1 MNNSIMSSKNA
12 IVKNIIDAEP
22 VVFGAGAA
30 QAQLVKFAYG
40 DTIAKAA
47 AATTDG
53 QIAFGYDSTTG
64 AGAIYVGGNLVTSKI
79 LDITKSDTDKVAGV
93 TQGVAETITVTYVGE
108 NGAVQSKDFAVVD
121 QKLVQEL
128 IAAQASKDNARLDA
142 LENYAKAT
150 NITAAD
156 GAVTVTPAG
165 EAKDFKTYT
174 VGVNVDGVTV
184 IKNADSKV
192 LEAGKTLAIQDAA
205 ALAGVNGVVEGH
217 KYITLTAADKTT
229 VESAVDLCD
238 IVGESLIQS
247 TAYDPSTGKLTIT
260 WKTADGTAAT
270 NTTVIDLAAML
281 DINDMSVVEA
291 SQKYLTVDLSGAENS
306 QAKFTVH
313 THDVSTATAGATGLA
328 DAADVKAYVDSKV
341 ASVSAQGDDYVSAS
355 YDNAASKI
363 TVAADVQTLTVGK
376 DGEADSTLAGVD
388 KSLVDGKDVAEKVS
402 SFVNAR
408 LGEEVAKLDSDVTSD
423 DAAVAT
429 VEVVETNGKITDVV
443 VTNISAGVNRDG
455 DAEGA
460 RKLAASNA
468 TGAVT
473 GADVATIKGY
483 VDDRLSDMTS
493 AQDSSVKASD
503 SSYVSM
509 EVVMENGALSA
520 ASIDL
525 NVDATLT
532 PATGWNAGA
541 VVDSAA
547 LKGYLD
553 SSFGSMTATV
563 AHTESAKSFVDVST
577 SQDNGVITG
586 THVGV
591 VYGTYGSYSADTA
604 TVSAAVDGVATVA
617 ATQTFVTS
625 ALTWTML

>member
-30 QAQLVKFAYG
+30 ASQLVKFAYG
-40 DTIAKAA
+40 TLAKAA

-53 QIAFGYDSTTG
+53 QIAFGYDEITK

-79 LDITKSDTDKVAGV
+79 LDIAKAATGNVEGV
-93 TQGVAETITVTYVGE
+93 TDGKAETITVKYVDAG
-108 NGAVQSKDFAVVD
+108 VVKSIDFAVVD

-128 IAAQASKDNARLDA
+128 IAAQAAADNTRIEA
-142 LENYAKAT
+142 LENYAKNP

-156 GAVTVTPAG
+156 GALTVTPVG
-165 EAKDFKTYT
+165 EADAFKTYT
-174 VGVNVDGVTV
+174 VDVNVDGVTV
-184 IKNADSKV
+184 IKKADSKV

-205 ALAGVNGVVEGH
+205 ALNGVDGVEAGH
-217 KYITLTAADKTT
+217 KYITLTAANGTT
-229 VESAVDLCD
+229 VESAIDLCD

-247 TAYDPSTGKLTIT
+247 ATYDKSTGHLTIT
-260 WKTADGTAAT
+260 WKTADGTAT
-270 NTTVIDLAAML
+270 SKTTVINLAELL
-281 DINDMSVVEA
+281 DINDMSVIEA
-291 SQKYLTVDLSGAENS
+291 SQKYLTVDLSGGENS
-306 QAKFTVH
+306 QAVFTVH
-313 THDVSTATAGATGLA
+313 TKKVADATAEATGLA
-328 DAADVKAYVDSKV
+328 DAADVKAYVDGKV
-341 ASVSAQGDDYVSAS
+341 ANVSAEGDDYVSAS
-355 YDNAASKI
+355 YDDATSKI
-363 TVAADVQTLTVGK
+363 TVAADVQPLTVGK
-376 DGEADSTLAGVD
+376 VGESDSTLAGVE
-388 KSLVDGKDVAEKVS
+388 KSLVDGKEVADKVS
-402 SFVNAR
+402 AFVNAR

-423 DAAVAT
+423 DAAVAK
-429 VEVVETNGKITDVV
+429 VQVVEANGKITDVV

-460 RKLAASNA
+460 RKLAATTL

-509 EVVMENGALSA
+509 EVVMENGALSS

-525 NVDATLT
+525 NVVDALT
-532 PATGWNAGA
+532 PATGWNAGS

-553 SSFGSMTATV
+553 SSFGGMTATV
-563 AHTESAKSFVDVST
+563 ADRETAKSFVDVST
-577 SQDNGVITG
+577 SQANGVITG

-591 VYGTYGSYSADTA
+591 VYGTYGAYSADTA

-617 ATQTFVTS
+617 DTQAFVTS
-625 ALTWTML
+625 ALTWTIL

>member
-22 VVFGAGAA
+22 VLFGAGAA
-30 QAQLVKFAYG
+30 AAQVVKFAYG
-40 DTIAKAA
+40 SLDKAA
-47 AATTDG
+47 KATTDG
-53 QIAFGYDSTTG
+53 QIAFGYDETTK

-79 LDITKSDTDKVAGV
+79 LDITKADTEKVAGV
-93 TQGVAETITVTYVGE
+93 TAGVAETITVKYVDE
-108 NGAVQSKDFAVVD
+108 NGAVKSTNFAVVD

-128 IAAQASKDNARLDA
+128 IAAQAEADNARIEA
-142 LENYAKAT
+142 LETYAKAT
-150 NITAAD
+150 NIAAAD
-156 GAVTVTPAG
+156 GALTVTPAG
-165 EAKDFKTYT
+165 EAEDFKTYT
-174 VGVNVDGVTV
+174 VDVNVDGVTV

-192 LEAGKTLAIQDAA
+192 LETGKTLAIQDAA
-205 ALAGVNGVVEGH
+205 ELDGVDGVEAGH

-229 VESAVDLCD
+229 VESVIDLCD
-238 IVGESLIQS
+238 IVGSSLIES
-247 TAYDPSTGKLTIT
+247 TAYDPSTGELTIT
-260 WKTADGTAAT
+260 WKTADGTATA

-313 THDVSTATAGATGLA
+313 TKAVADATAEATGLA

-341 ASVSAQGDDYVSAS
+341 ASVSAEGDEYVSAS
-355 YDNAASKI
+355 YDDATSKI
-363 TVAADVQTLTVGK
+363 TVAADVQELTVGK
-376 DGEADSTLAGVD
+376 EGEADSTLAGVE

-402 SFVNAR
+402 AFVEAR

-429 VEVVETNGKITDVV
+429 VEVVETDGKITDVV

-455 DAEGA
+455 DAEGD

-493 AQDSSVKASD
+493 AQDSSVTASD
-503 SSYVSM
+503 SSYVNM
-509 EVVMENGALSA
+509 EVVMENGALSS

-525 NVDATLT
+525 NVDTALT
-532 PATGWNAGA
+532 ADGGWNAGA
-541 VVDSAA
+541 VVDSSA

-553 SSFGSMTATV
+553 SSFGGMTATV
-563 AHTESAKSFVDVST
+563 ADTETEKSFVDVST
-577 SQDNGVITG
+577 SQANGVITG

-591 VYGTYGSYSADTA
+591 VYGTYGAYSADTA

-617 ATQTFVTS
+617 DTQAFVTS
-625 ALTWTML
+625 ALTWTIL

>member
-30 QAQLVKFAYG
+30 ASQLVKFAYG
-40 DTIAKAA
+40 TLAKAA

-53 QIAFGYDSTTG
+53 QIAFGYDETTK

-79 LDITKSDTDKVAGV
+79 LDIEKADTEKVAGV
-93 TQGVAETITVTYVGE
+93 TDGKAETITVKYVDAA
-108 NGAVQSKDFAVVD
+108 GAVQSKVFAVVD

-128 IAAQASKDNARLDA
+128 IAAQAATDNTRIKA
-142 LENYAKAT
+142 LEDYAKAT
-150 NITAAD
+150 NIAAAD
-156 GAVTVTPAG
+156 GALTVTPAG
-165 EAKDFKTYT
+165 EAEDFKTYT

-205 ALAGVNGVVEGH
+205 ALTGVNGVVAGH

-229 VESAVDLCD
+229 VESAIDLCD
-238 IVGESLIQS
+238 IVGSSLIES
-247 TAYDPSTGKLTIT
+247 TAYDPSTGELTIT
-260 WKTADGTAAT
+260 WKTADGTATA

-313 THDVSTATAGATGLA
+313 TKKVADATAEATGLA

-341 ASVSAQGDDYVSAS
+341 SSLSAEGDDYVSAS

-363 TVAADVQTLTVGK
+363 TVAADVQPLTVGK
-376 DGEADSTLAGVD
+376 VGESDSTLAGVE
-388 KSLVDGKDVAEKVS
+388 KSLVDGKEVADKVS
-402 SFVNAR
+402 AFVNAR
-408 LGEEVAKLDSDVTSD
+408 LAEEVAKLDNDVTSD
-423 DAAVAT
+423 DAAVAK
-429 VEVVETNGKITDVV
+429 VQVVETDGKITDVV
-443 VTNISAGVNRDG
+443 VTNIPAGVNRTG
-455 DAEGA
+455 DASTA
-460 RKLAASNA
+460 RVLAATNL

-473 GADVATIKGY
+473 GADVALIKGY
-483 VDDRLSDMTS
+483 VDDRLGDMTS

-509 EVVMENGALSA
+509 EVVMENGALSS

-525 NVDATLT
+525 NVVDALT
-532 PATGWNAGA
+532 PATGWNAGS

-553 SSFGSMTATV
+553 SSFGGMTATV
-563 AHTESAKSFVDVST
+563 ADRETAKSFVDVST
-577 SQDNGVITG
+577 SQANGVITG

-591 VYGTYGSYSADTA
+591 VYGTYGSYSAATA

-617 ATQTFVTS
+617 DTQAFVTS

>member
-1 MNNSIMSSKNA
+1 MNNSIMSSKNT

-22 VVFGAGAA
+22 VLFGAGAA

-40 DTIAKAA
+40 TLAKAA
-47 AATTDG
+47 EAKTDG
-53 QIAFGYDSTTG
+53 QIAFGYDETTK

-79 LDITKSDTDKVAGV
+79 LDITKADTVKVDGV
-93 TQGVAETITVTYVGE
+93 TDGKAETITVKYVDAA
-108 NGAVQSKDFAVVD
+108 GAVQSKDFAVVD

-128 IAAQASKDNARLDA
+128 IAAQAAADNTRIKA
-142 LENYAKAT
+142 LEDYAKAT
-150 NITAAD
+150 NITASD
-156 GAVTVTPAG
+156 GAVTVNAAG
-165 EAKDFKTYT
+165 DFKTYT

-192 LEAGKTLAIQDAA
+192 LEAGKTLAIKDAA
-205 ALAGVNGVVEGH
+205 ALAGVNGVVAGH

-229 VESAVDLCD
+229 VESAIDLCD
-238 IVGESLIQS
+238 IVGSSLIQS
-247 TAYDPSTGKLTIT
+247 TAYDPSTGELTIT
-260 WKTADGTAAT
+260 LKTADGTATA

-313 THDVSTATAGATGLA
+313 TKAVADATAEATGLA

-341 ASVSAQGDDYVSAS
+341 ANVSAEGDDYVSAS
-355 YDNAASKI
+355 YDDATSKI
-363 TVAADVQTLTVGK
+363 TVAADVQPLTVGK
-376 DGEADSTLAGVD
+376 VGEADSTLAGVE

-402 SFVNAR
+402 AFVEAR

-423 DAAVAT
+423 DAAVAK
-429 VEVVETNGKITDVV
+429 VQVVEADGKITDVV

-455 DAEGA
+455 DAEGD
-460 RKLAASNA
+460 RKLAASNT

-473 GADVATIKGY
+473 GADVALIKGY
-483 VDDRLSDMTS
+483 VDDRLGDMTS
-493 AQDSSVKASD
+493 AQDSSVAASD

-509 EVVMENGALSA
+509 EVVMENGALSS
-520 ASIDL
+520 ASINL
-525 NVDATLT
+525 NVDTALT
-532 PATGWNAGA
+532 AEGGWNAGA

-553 SSFGSMTATV
+553 SSFGGMTATV
-563 AHTESAKSFVDVST
+563 ADTESKKSFVDVST
-577 SQDNGVITG
+577 SQANGVITG

-591 VYGTYGSYSADTA
+591 VYGTYGAYSADTA
-604 TVSAAVDGVATVA
+604 TVSAATDGVATVA
-617 ATQTFVTS
+617 DTQAFVTS
-625 ALTWTML
+625 ALTWTIL

>member
-40 DTIAKAA
+40 TLAKAA

-53 QIAFGYDSTTG
+53 QIAFGYDETTG

-79 LDITKSDTDKVAGV
+79 LDITKADTDKVAGV
-93 TQGVAETITVTYVGE
+93 TQGVAETITVKYVDE
-108 NGAVQSKDFAVVD
+108 NGAVQSTNFAVVD

-128 IAAQASKDNARLDA
+128 IAAQAAADNTRIEA
-142 LENYAKAT
+142 LETYAKAT

-156 GAVTVTPAG
+156 GAVTVTPVG
-165 EAKDFKTYT
+165 EAEDFKTYT

-184 IKNADSKV
+184 IKKADSKV
-192 LEAGKTLAIQDAA
+192 LEAGKTLAIQNAA
-205 ALAGVNGVVEGH
+205 ALNGVDGVKAGH
-217 KYITLTAADKTT
+217 KYITLTAADNTT
-229 VESAVDLCD
+229 VESAIDLCD
-238 IVGESLIQS
+238 IVGSSLIES
-247 TAYDPSTGKLTIT
+247 ASYDKNTGELTIT
-260 WKTADGTAAT
+260 WKTADGTAT
-270 NTTVIDLAAML
+270 QNTTVINLAEML
-281 DINDMSVVEA
+281 DINDMSVIEA

-306 QAKFTVH
+306 QAVFTVH
-313 THDVSTATAGATGLA
+313 TKAVADATAEATGLA

-341 ASVSAQGDDYVSAS
+341 SSLSAEGDEYVSAS
-355 YDNAASKI
+355 YDGSKI
-363 TVAADVQTLTVGK
+363 TVAADVQTLTIGK
-376 DGEADSTLAGVD
+376 EGEANSTLAGVEN
-388 KSLVDGKDVAEKVS
+388 SLVDGKDVAEKVS
-402 SFVNAR
+402 AFVNAR

-443 VTNISAGVNRDG
+443 VTNISAGVNRTG

-460 RKLAASNA
+460 RKLAATNA

-503 SSYVSM
+503 TSYVSM
-509 EVVMENGALSA
+509 EVVMTDGALSS

-525 NVDATLT
+525 NVDTTLT

-541 VVDSAA
+541 VTDSAA

-553 SSFGSMTATV
+553 SSFGGMTATV
-563 AHTESAKSFVDVST
+563 ADTESAKSFVDVST
-577 SQDNGVITG
+577 SQANGVITG

-591 VYGTYGSYSADTA
+591 VYGIYGSYSADTA

-617 ATQTFVTS
+617 ATQSFVTS
-625 ALTWTML
+625 ALTWTIL

>member
-22 VVFGAGAA
+22 VLFGAGANT
-30 QAQLVKFAYG
+30 AQLVKFAYG
-40 DTIAKAA
+40 TLAKAA

-53 QIAFGYDSTTG
+53 QIAFGYDETTK

-79 LDITKSDTDKVAGV
+79 LDITKADTAKVEGV
-93 TQGVAETITVTYVGE
+93 TTGVAETITVKYVDAA
-108 NGAVQSKDFAVVD
+108 GAVQSTNFAVVD

-128 IAAQASKDNARLDA
+128 IAAQAEADNARIKA
-142 LENYAKAT
+142 LETYAKAT

-165 EAKDFKTYT
+165 EAEDFKTYT
-174 VGVNVDGVTV
+174 VSVNVDGVTV
-184 IKNADSKV
+184 IKNANSKV
-192 LEAGKTLAIQDAA
+192 LEAGKTLAIKEAA
-205 ALAGVNGVVEGH
+205 ALTGVNGVVAGH

-229 VESAVDLCD
+229 VESAIDLCD
-238 IVGESLIQS
+238 IVGQSLIES
-247 TAYDPSTGKLTIT
+247 TSYDKTTGHLTIT
-260 WKTADGTAAT
+260 WKTADGTATA
-270 NTTVIDLAAML
+270 NTTDIDLVAML

-291 SQKYLTVDLSGAENS
+291 SQKYLTVDLSGEENS
-306 QAKFTVH
+306 QAVFTVH
-313 THDVSTATAGATGLA
+313 TKAVADATAEATGLA

-355 YDNAASKI
+355 YDNATSKI
-363 TVAADVQTLTVGK
+363 TVAADVQVLTVGK
-376 DGEADSTLAGVD
+376 DGEADSTLAGVE

-408 LGEEVAKLDSDVTSD
+408 LAEEVAKLDSDVTSD

-429 VEVVETNGKITDVV
+429 VQVVETNGKITDVV
-443 VTNISAGVNRDG
+443 VTNIPAGVNRDG
-455 DAEGA
+455 DAQGA
-460 RKLAASNA
+460 RKLAATTL

-493 AQDSSVKASD
+493 AQDSSVAASD

-509 EVVMENGALSA
+509 EVVMENGALSS

-525 NVDATLT
+525 NVDATLAPT
-532 PATGWNAGA
+532 TGWNAGA

-553 SSFGSMTATV
+553 SSFGGMTATV
-563 AHTESAKSFVDVST
+563 ADTETEKSFVDVST
-577 SQDNGVITG
+577 SQANGVITG

-591 VYGTYGSYSADTA
+591 VYGTYGAYSADTA
-604 TVSAAVDGVATVA
+604 TVSDAVDGVATVA
-617 ATQTFVTS
+617 DTQAFVTS
-625 ALTWTML
+625 ALTWTIL

>member
-1 MNNSIMSSKNA
+1 MNNSIMSSKNT
-12 IVKNIIDAEP
+12 IVKTIIDAEP
-22 VVFGAGAA
+22 VLFGAGAA
-30 QAQLVKFAYG
+30 AAKVVKFAYG
-40 DTIAKAA
+40 SLDKAA
-47 AATTDG
+47 KATTDG
-53 QIAFGYDSTTG
+53 QIAFGYDETTK

-79 LDITKSDTDKVAGV
+79 LDITKADTEKVAGV
-93 TQGVAETITVTYVGE
+93 TAGVAETITVKYVDE
-108 NGAVQSKDFAVVD
+108 NGAVQSTNFAVVD

-128 IAAQASKDNARLDA
+128 IAARAEADNARIEA
-142 LENYAKAT
+142 LETYAKAT
-150 NITAAD
+150 NIAAAD
-156 GAVTVTPAG
+156 GALTVTPAG
-165 EAKDFKTYT
+165 EAEDFKTYT

-205 ALAGVNGVVEGH
+205 ALDGVENVVAGH

-229 VESAVDLCD
+229 VESAIDLCD
-238 IVGESLIQS
+238 IVGSSLIES
-247 TAYDPSTGKLTIT
+247 TAYDPSTGELTIT
-260 WKTADGTAAT
+260 WKTADGTATA

-313 THDVSTATAGATGLA
+313 TKAVADATAEATGLA

-341 ASVSAQGDDYVSAS
+341 ASVSAEGDDYVSAS
-355 YDNAASKI
+355 YDDATSKI
-363 TVAADVQTLTVGK
+363 TVAADVQQLTVGK
-376 DGEADSTLAGVD
+376 EGEANSTLSGVE

-402 SFVNAR
+402 AFVEAR
-408 LGEEVAKLDSDVTSD
+408 LGEEVAKLDSNVTSD

-429 VEVVETNGKITDVV
+429 VEVVETDGKITDVV

-460 RKLAASNA
+460 RKLTASNA

-493 AQDSSVKASD
+493 AQDSSVTASD
-503 SSYVSM
+503 SSYVNM
-509 EVVMENGALSA
+509 EVVMENGALSS

-525 NVDATLT
+525 NVDTALT
-532 PATGWNAGA
+532 ADGGWNAGA
-541 VVDSAA
+541 VADSAA
-547 LKGYLD
+547 LKRYLD
-553 SSFGSMTATV
+553 SSFGGMTATV
-563 AHTESAKSFVDVST
+563 ADRETAKSFVDVST
-577 SQDNGVITG
+577 SQANGVITG

-591 VYGTYGSYSADTA
+591 VYGTYGAYSADTA
-604 TVSAAVDGVATVA
+604 TVSAATDGVATVA
-617 ATQTFVTS
+617 DTQAFVTS
-625 ALTWTML
+625 ALTWTIL

>member
-30 QAQLVKFAYG
+30 ASQLVKFAYG
-40 DTIAKAA
+40 TLAKAA

-53 QIAFGYDSTTG
+53 QIAFGYDETTK

-79 LDITKSDTDKVAGV
+79 LDIAKAATGNVEGV
-93 TQGVAETITVTYVGE
+93 TDGKAETITVKYVDAG
-108 NGAVQSKDFAVVD
+108 VVKSIDFAVVD

-128 IAAQASKDNARLDA
+128 IAAQAAADNTRIEA

-156 GAVTVTPAG
+156 SAVTVTPVG
-165 EAKDFKTYT
+165 ETNDFKTYT
-174 VGVNVDGVTV
+174 VGVNVDSVTV
-184 IKNADSKV
+184 IKKADSKV

-205 ALAGVNGVVEGH
+205 ALNGVDGVKAGH

-229 VESAVDLCD
+229 VESAIDLCD
-238 IVGESLIQS
+238 IVGDSLIKDA
-247 TAYDPSTGKLTIT
+247 AYDKTTGNLTLT
-260 WKTADGTAAT
+260 WKTADGTAT
-270 NTTVIDLAAML
+270 SKTTVINLAELL
-281 DINDMSVVEA
+281 DINDMSVIEA
-291 SQKYLTVDLSGAENS
+291 SQKYLTVDLSGGENS
-306 QAKFTVH
+306 QAVFTVH
-313 THDVSTATAGATGLA
+313 TKKVADATAEATGLA
-328 DAADVKAYVDSKV
+328 DAADVKAYVDGKV
-341 ASVSAQGDDYVSAS
+341 ANVSAEGDDYVSAS
-355 YDNAASKI
+355 YDDATSKI
-363 TVAADVQTLTVGK
+363 TVAADVQPLTVGK
-376 DGEADSTLAGVD
+376 VGESDSTLAGVE
-388 KSLVDGKDVAEKVS
+388 KSLVDGKEVADKVS
-402 SFVNAR
+402 AFVNAR

-423 DAAVAT
+423 DAAVAK
-429 VEVVETNGKITDVV
+429 VQVVEANGKISDVV

-460 RKLAASNA
+460 RKLAATTL

-509 EVVMENGALSA
+509 EVVMENGALSS

-525 NVDATLT
+525 NVVDALT
-532 PATGWNAGA
+532 PATGWNAGS

-553 SSFGSMTATV
+553 SSFGGMTATV
-563 AHTESAKSFVDVST
+563 ADRETAKSFVDVST
-577 SQDNGVITG
+577 SQANGVITG

-591 VYGTYGSYSADTA
+591 VYGTYGAYSADTA

-617 ATQTFVTS
+617 DTQAFVTS
-625 ALTWTML
+625 ALTWTIL

>member
-1 MNNSIMSSKNA
+1 MNNSIMSSKNT

-22 VVFGAGAA
+22 VLFGAGAA
-30 QAQLVKFAYG
+30 ATQVVKFAYG
-40 DTIAKAA
+40 SLDKAA
-47 AATTDG
+47 KATTDG
-53 QIAFGYDSTTG
+53 QIAFGYDKTTK

-79 LDITKSDTDKVAGV
+79 LDITKADTAKVAGV
-93 TQGVAETITVTYVGE
+93 TAGVAETITVKYVDE
-108 NGAVQSKDFAVVD
+108 NGAVQSTNFAVVD

-128 IAAQASKDNARLDA
+128 IAARAEADNARIEA
-142 LENYAKAT
+142 LETYAKAT
-150 NITAAD
+150 NIAAAD
-156 GAVTVTPAG
+156 GALTVTPTGNAN
-165 EAKDFKTYT
+165 DFKTYT

-184 IKNADSKV
+184 IKNANSKV

-205 ALAGVNGVVEGH
+205 DLDGVDGVVDGH

-229 VESAVDLCD
+229 VESAIDLCD
-238 IVGESLIQS
+238 IVGESLIKS
-247 TAYDPSTGKLTIT
+247 TAYDHSTGKLTIT
-260 WKTADGTAAT
+260 WKTADGTDTT

-313 THDVSTATAGATGLA
+313 TKAVADATAGATGLA

-341 ASVSAQGDDYVSAS
+341 SSVSAEGDEYVSAS
-355 YDNAASKI
+355 YNAAESKI
-363 TVAADVQTLTVGK
+363 AVAADVQELTVGK
-376 DGEADSTLAGVD
+376 EGVANSTLSGVE
-388 KSLVDGKDVAEKVS
+388 KSLVDGKDVANKVS
-402 SFVNAR
+402 AFVEAR

-429 VEVVETNGKITDVV
+429 VKVVETDGKITDVV
-443 VTNISAGVNRDG
+443 VSNISAGVNRAG
-455 DAEGA
+455 DAKGN

-493 AQDSSVKASD
+493 AQDSSVTASD
-503 SSYVSM
+503 SSYVNM
-509 EVVMENGALSA
+509 EVVMENGALSS

-525 NVDATLT
+525 NVDTALT
-532 PATGWNAGA
+532 AAGGWNSGA
-541 VVDSAA
+541 VTDSAA

-553 SSFGSMTATV
+553 SSFGGMTATV
-563 AHTESAKSFVDVST
+563 ADTETKKSFVDVST
-577 SQDNGVITG
+577 SQANGVITG

-591 VYGTYGSYSADTA
+591 VYGTYGAYSDATA
-604 TVSAAVDGVATVA
+604 TVSDAVDGIATVA
-617 ATQTFVTS
+617 NTQTFITS
-625 ALTWTML
+625 ALTWRIL

>member
-22 VVFGAGAA
+22 VLFGAGAA
-30 QAQLVKFAYG
+30 AAQVVKFAYG
-40 DTIAKAA
+40 SLDKAA
-47 AATTDG
+47 KATTDG
-53 QIAFGYDSTTG
+53 QIAFGYDETTK

-79 LDITKSDTDKVAGV
+79 LDITKADTAKVEGV
-93 TQGVAETITVTYVGE
+93 NQGVAETITVKYVDE
-108 NGAVQSKDFAVVD
+108 NGAVQSTNFAVVD

-128 IAAQASKDNARLDA
+128 IAAQAAADNTRIEA

-156 GAVTVTPAG
+156 GAVTVTPVG
-165 EAKDFKTYT
+165 EADDFKTYT

-192 LEAGKTLAIQDAA
+192 LEAGKTLAIKDAA
-205 ALAGVNGVVEGH
+205 ALSGVAGVTAGH

-229 VESAVDLCD
+229 VESAIDLCD
-238 IVGESLIQS
+238 IVGSSLIEK

-260 WKTADGTAAT
+260 WKTADGTATT

-306 QAKFTVH
+306 QAVFTVH
-313 THDVSTATAGATGLA
+313 TKAVADATAEATGLA
-328 DAADVKAYVDSKV
+328 DAADVKAYVDGKV
-341 ASVSAQGDDYVSAS
+341 ANLSAEGDEYVSAS
-355 YDNAASKI
+355 YANSKI
-363 TVAADVQTLTVGK
+363 TVTADVQNLTVGK
-376 DGEADSTLAGVD
+376 EGAADSTLAGVE

-402 SFVNAR
+402 AFVNAR
-408 LGEEVAKLDSDVTSD
+408 LGEEVGKLDSDVTSD
-423 DAAVAT
+423 DAAVAK
-429 VEVVETNGKITDVV
+429 VQVVEADGKITDVV
-443 VTNISAGVNRDG
+443 VTNISAGVNRTG
-455 DAEGA
+455 DTSTA
-460 RKLAASNA
+460 RVLAATNA

-473 GADVATIKGY
+473 GADVALIKGY

-493 AQDSSVKASD
+493 AQDSSVTASD

-553 SSFGSMTATV
+553 SSFGGMTATV
-563 AHTESAKSFVDVST
+563 ADRETAKSFVDVST
-577 SQDNGVITG
+577 SQANGVITG

-591 VYGTYGSYSADTA
+591 VYGSYGAYSADTA
-604 TVSAAVDGVATVA
+604 TVSAATDGVATVA
-617 ATQTFVTS
+617 DTQAFVTS